1 MEMSGFSPRKMKMV
15 HDLYASYIGCYILM
29 QISPDEVKFIGYF
42 LPQLGPRL
50 AKSKSLPNYLRRRDI
65 LKAETLEE
73 AVKGCDT
80 FVALQVLKGKLSRG

>member
-1 MEMSGFSPRKMKMV
+1 MKMV
-15 HDLYASYIGCYILM
+15 HDLYALYIGCHILM
-29 QISPDEVKFIGYF
+29 QISPDEIKFIGYF

-50 AKSKSLPNYLRRRDI
+50 TKSRNIPNYLRRRDI

-80 FVALQVLKGKLSRG
+80 YVAMQVLKGKLSRG